1 MIRGV
6 SRQRVADS
14 WSRGIWQDPSDDDR
28 HDKLDALSYTWHPLL
43 DATYDYPSL
52 SVRSS
57 MRGIT
62 LVATQTLT
70 LSSTQPVLP
79 NRTLEIIRRRRSYRL
94 PLTMMAMT
102 VVVGRWEA
110 GKGAYI
116 QFLPFD
122 EGK

>member
-1 MIRGV
+1 M
-6 SRQRVADS
+6 DS
-14 WSRGIWQDPSDDDR
+14 WSRGIWQDPSDDDRHR

-43 DATYDYPSL
+43 DATYDCPSL
-52 SVRSS
+52 SALFYAWYHSGRDSDFDVIINTTS
-57 MRGIT
+57 
-62 LVATQTLT
+62 
-70 LSSTQPVLP
+70 PP
-79 NRTLEIIRRRRSYRL
+79 NRTLGITRRCRSYRS

-116 QFLPFD
+116 PGLPFD